1 MKRFLITLLILVV
14 MSGLVFAGGAQDK
27 GTAATVS
34 SEVPTIRI
42 VGKDFS
48 PTDNVNIQFLAKVQ
62 AGFEKYTG
70 QKVKLELV
78 KVPDGAYAEKLNL
91 MLMGGDIPDLIYF
104 QGGDEA
110 VSKQGLLVD
119 LTDYVAN
126 SKVMQDKLQKFNK
139 QRMANYPYLLWL
151 APPRARVALVREDW
165 FKEAGGKN
173 PVTINDYYT
182 LFKALKKN
190 HPDAFVMTD
199 TGNTNRM
206 DFTFD
211 QAFGET
217 ATWIKQ
223 GGSYVYK
230 KVSDAEKAKLVF
242 YQKLYA
248 EGILDKD
255 YVTTK
260 WDTMEDKL
268 YTGKVG
274 LVFGTSGVVCDIYNT
289 KLKKNQGVGLVALPP
304 AKGVGQGYSISTA
317 KETRGWAIST
327 TSKNP
332 DLVFKLLEF
341 MATDKGQLLD
351 RYGIE
356 GIHYT
361 VTDGKYSYTDKKS
374 EWWPRFNEVMSYKG
388 PLPVLGALGAKS
400 WDFLAK
406 YVVGDPDFP
415 IPADLAPTW
424 DALTNLYKEYNYK
437 IISGEYSIDKFDE
450 FVKKWYALGGDKI
463 TEHAQDKLK

>member
-1 MKRFLITLLILVV
+1 MKRFWITLLILVV
-14 MSGLVFAGGAQDK
+14 ISGMGFAGGAKDSSSA
-27 GTAATVS
+27 TAVG
-34 SEVPTIRI
+34 EVPTIRI

-48 PTDNVNIQFLAKVQ
+48 PTEDVNLQFLDKVA
-62 AGFEKYTG
+62 AGFELYSG
-70 QKVKLELV
+70 QKVNLELV
-78 KVPDGAYAEKLNL
+78 KVPDGAYKEKLNL

-119 LTDYVAN
+119 LQSYVDN
-126 SKVMQDKLQKFNK
+126 SKVMQNVLQDFNK
-139 QRMANYPYLLWL
+139 QRIANYPYLLWI
-151 APPRARVALVREDW
+151 APPRARIALVREDW
-165 FKEAGGKN
+165 FKEAGNKI
-173 PVTINDYYT
+173 PVTVDDYYN
-182 LFKALKKN
+182 LFKTIKSN

-199 TGNTNRM
+199 TGSTSRM

-211 QAFGET
+211 HAFGET

-230 KVSDAEKAKLVF
+230 KVSDAEKTKLAF

-248 EGILDKD
+248 EGFFDKD

-268 YTGKVG
+268 YNNKVAM
-274 LVFGTSGVVCDIYNT
+274 VFGTSGVVCDIYDT
-289 KLKKNQGVGLVALPP
+289 KLKDAQGVGLVALPP
-304 AKGVGQGYSISTA
+304 AKGVGQGYSVSTA
-317 KETRGWAIST
+317 KETRGWAISS

-332 DLVFKLLEF
+332 DLVFQLLEF

-356 GIHYT
+356 GVHYT
-361 VTDGKYSYTDKKS
+361 VDNGKYAFTDKKS
-374 EWWPRFNEVMSYKG
+374 EWWPRFNEVMTYKG
-388 PLPVLGALGAKS
+388 PLPVLGALGAES
-400 WDFLAK
+400 WDFLGK

-415 IPADLAPTW
+415 IPADMAPAW
-424 DALTNLYKEYNYK
+424 DALTNLYKEYSFK
-437 IISGEYSIDKFDE
+437 IITGEYSIDKFDE
-450 FVKKWYALGGDKI
+450 FVKKWYDLGGDKI
-463 TEHAQDKLK
+463 TEYAQGVLK